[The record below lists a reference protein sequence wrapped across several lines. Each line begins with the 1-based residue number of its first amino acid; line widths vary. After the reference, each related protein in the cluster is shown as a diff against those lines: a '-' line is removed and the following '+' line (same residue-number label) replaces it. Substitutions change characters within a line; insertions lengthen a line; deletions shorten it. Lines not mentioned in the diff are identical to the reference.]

1 MNEDV
6 KIVRAVHGSAEA
18 DGSSSSGKVS
28 FRLSGIPARRWFEI
42 FETSKSAGMVTEE
55 RGTELFLRVACAPG
69 QVATQR
75 DAAAALIADVNS
87 KWRAEVAA
95 QSAKAHARNDV
106 KRQVEEALNQELEA
120 LNFDR
125 A

>member
-1 MNEDV
+1 MSEEV

-28 FRLSGIPARRWFEI
+28 FRLSGIPARRWLELFEA
-42 FETSKSAGMVTEE
+42 SKGADISTEE
-55 RGTELFLRVACAPG
+55 RGTELFLRVCCAPG
-69 QVATQR
+69 EVATQR
-75 DAAAALIADVNS
+75 DAAAALIAEVNS
-87 KWRAEVAA
+87 KWRAE
-95 QSAKAHARNDV
+95 QSAQNAKAQARDDR
-106 KRQVEEALNQELEA
+106 KRQVEAALNQELEA